1 MNDSTPYSGWNDSTA
16 YSGWNECW
24 PYNDLTA
31 PYHLFYVQTIPG
43 SYRPL
48 PQYGWIC
55 PRCEKVNAP
64 DVRQCDCKPGDKA
77 TVSESDMPTV
87 TTTVW
92 PDRGKVV
99 WTTLG
104 GEEAAEEVAP

>member
-1 MNDSTPYSGWNDSTA
+1 MTTGDVICAVCGGCNGNHFGWCST
-16 YSGWNECW
+16 
-24 PYNDLTA
+24 LA
-31 PYHLFYVQTIPG
+31 PLELNYVQTIPG
-43 SYRPL
+43 SYCPL

-99 WTTLG
+99 WTALG
-104 GEEAAEEVAP
+104 GEGAG